1 MYAETSGTSA
11 TAVII
16 IGPTATTY
24 IGQLFERQMYG
35 DPYAMDA
42 WRRSV
47 IRQQAEENDL
57 ELRLWRKPVRWVRSW
72 STWRRSTSHSYP
84 PALFE
89 AASLPVLVHEPVSLR
104 LRRPWMLRLHGGPHE
119 RSSRRR
125 RRRTWERS
133 AE

>member
-1 MYAETSGTSA
+1 MYAVASFGYTTVIYDSSYVTGNS
-11 TAVII
+11 TASWLNEHPNNRPEPAWWYSKRRRHV
-16 IGPTATTY
+16 
-24 IGQLFERQMYG
+24 
-35 DPYAMDA
+35 DA
-42 WRRSV
+42 DV
-47 IRQQAEENDL
+47 AG
-57 ELRLWRKPVRWVRSW
+57 RW
-72 STWRRSTSHSYP
+72 TGLTSHSYP
-84 PALFE
+84 PALLE